1 MLEIQLHFISAIFI
15 LLAAVV
21 PIYLTLRLSGR
32 LRKLVLILT
41 IFILVHSLYH
51 IAGFFGLTMLAE
63 AVFEPLS
70 VAVLIFFGIIY
81 YETAKPK
88 LGKNL
93 GAKSMTSI
101 ISSPGIL
108 FFIMDNITTMLLF
121 VALGLFGWL
130 AIKSRNIRNFQ
141 FQISIFII
149 IWTLGEIASV
159 LRDSKIIV
167 PSPIQSDV
175 GLEIHVISM
184 FFFSMMLWLRFY
196 YSQRNG
202 KKMIEDVDTATG
214 ETG

>member
-93 GAKSMTSI
+93 GAKSMMSI

-214 ETG
+214 

>member
-93 GAKSMTSI
+93 GAKSMMSI

-121 VALGLFGWL
+121 VALGLFVWL
-130 AIKSRNIRNFQ
+130 TIKSRNIRNFQ
-141 FQISIFII
+141 FQIS
-149 IWTLGEIASV
+149 L
-159 LRDSKIIV
+159 
-167 PSPIQSDV
+167 
-175 GLEIHVISM
+175 
-184 FFFSMMLWLRFY
+184 
-196 YSQRNG
+196 
-202 KKMIEDVDTATG
+202 
-214 ETG
+214 

>member
-70 VAVLIFFGIIY
+70 VAILIFFGIIY

-93 GAKSMTSI
+93 GAKNMTSI
-101 ISSPGIL
+101 ISTPGIL
-108 FFIMDNITTMLLF
+108 LFIMDNITTMLLF

-202 KKMIEDVDTATG
+202 KKMIEDVDAATG
-214 ETG
+214 